1 MEVRVLTEA
10 DAEEFWR
17 LRLEALESEPLA
29 FGEAAEEHRATPV
42 EMTAARL
49 RATGDNNFVLG
60 AFVDGALVGT
70 AGFLRNTGLKRRH
83 KGRVWGMYVRLD
95 QRAKGVGCAL
105 LAELLHKA
113 ESLPGLEAVTLTVS
127 ANQTAARRLYAS
139 LGFETIGHEK
149 RALRVG
155 DLYVD
160 EEYMARSTIAR

>member
-29 FGEAAEEHRATPV
+29 FGEAAEEHQAIPV
-42 EMTAARL
+42 EVTAARL
-49 RATGDNNFVLG
+49 RAAGDNNFVLG
-60 AFVDGALVGT
+60 AFVDSALVGT

-83 KGRVWGMYVRLD
+83 KGRVWGMYVRPD
-95 QRAKGVGCAL
+95 QRAKGVGRAL
-105 LAELLHKA
+105 LVELLRKA
-113 ESLPGLEAVTLTVS
+113 ESLPGLEAVTLSVT

-139 LGFETIGHEK
+139 LGFEKIGHEK